1 MDAILAFLEAQG
13 PILLY
18 GILGAG
24 AAVEN
29 FFPPIPADTFVLLG
43 ALLASAGRADA
54 RVVFVVTWL
63 ANTLSAMLV
72 YGAGYRFGRPFF
84 QTGAGRYILN
94 QGQLDRLR
102 RFYDRWG
109 LPAIFFAR
117 FLPGLRAMVP
127 VFAGVTHQSLAA
139 VLFPVLVAS
148 GIWYGGLVWLGAATG
163 RNLDTLTA
171 WVGSANRA
179 LLLVALVIGVALGIW
194 WLRSRRRGGK
204 GGEE

>member
-1 MDAILAFLEAQG
+1 M
-13 PILLY
+13 
-18 GILGAG
+18 
-24 AAVEN
+24 
-29 FFPPIPADTFVLLG
+29 
-43 ALLASAGRADA
+43 RA
-54 RVVFVVTWL
+54 R
-63 ANTLSAMLV
+63 S
-72 YGAGYRFGRPFF
+72 GSSR
-84 QTGAGRYILN
+84 
-94 QGQLDRLR
+94 
-102 RFYDRWG
+102 
-109 LPAIFFAR
+109 
-117 FLPGLRAMVP
+117 
-127 VFAGVTHQSLAA
+127 QSLAA